1 MRAAGLVALLL
12 AGWSVGAQDARAE
25 APERSLRPMPRPVV
39 ATEVPAAVAVAAAVL
54 QEVAP
59 AAAAADDAAVTS
71 AVASALA
78 VMASPRPLPKPRDV
92 VASAAPAGNVI
103 GAPRPVVPRVSAA
116 NKPPVDPIA
125 AFFQGLAAPK
135 PAAAAVAAVP
145 AAAPSGL
152 AVPQSPRPEGRPNGF
167 ATLVAAITTPRATSR
182 KGSVCGVPEI
192 KGEAIRA
199 IDGAGACGVEQPV
212 KITSVSGVPVS
223 GGPTIDCTTAIA
235 LNDWVRHGVMQAVGR
250 TGGGLAQV
258 NVIASYS
265 CRSRNNVRG
274 AKLSEHSFGHAID
287 VSGVTLKDGTT
298 LTVLDHW
305 RSGKYGSVIKAMHSS
320 ACGTF
325 GTVLGPNADR
335 YHQNHLHLDTARYRS
350 GSYCR

>member
-1 MRAAGLVALLL
+1 MRARGIVAALL
-12 AGWSVGAQDARAE
+12 AGWVVAPALAE
-25 APERSLRPMPRPVV
+25 APERSIRAQPRPVV
-39 ATEVPAAVAVAAAVL
+39 VEV
-54 QEVAP
+54 EVAEV
-59 AAAAADDAAVTS
+59 AEEAGGVDAAVTS
-71 AVASALA
+71 AVVSALA
-78 VMASPRPLPKPRDV
+78 VMASPRPLPKPPEV
-92 VASAAPAGNVI
+92 SVSAAASPAVI

-135 PAAAAVAAVP
+135 PAAAAVPGVAEAAVP
-145 AAAPSGL
+145 TGL
-152 AVPQSPRPEGRPNGF
+152 AVPSSPRPETRPNGF
-167 ATLVAAITTPRATSR
+167 AKLVSALTTPRATSR
-182 KGSVCGVPEI
+182 AGSVCGVPEI

-199 IDGAGACGVEQPV
+199 IGGAGSCGIAQPV
-212 KITSVSGVPVS
+212 RITSVSGVAVS
-223 GGPTIDCTTAIA
+223 GGPTIDCTTAKV
-235 LNDWVRHGVMQAVGR
+235 LNDWVRGGVLPAVGR

-265 CRSRNNVRG
+265 CRSRNNVKG

-287 VSGVTLKDGTT
+287 VAGVTLRDGTT

-305 RSGKYGSVIKAMHSS
+305 RSGKYGKVIKAMHSS